1 VSELES
7 WIYSDLKKLDK
18 QDRIIMKELTLEDL
32 YAKVVDL
39 QTEAKITFDAVVVL
53 QTEAMES
60 SLRIK
65 SLEEKLQ
72 EMGDVLSY

>member
-1 VSELES
+1 M
-7 WIYSDLKKLDK
+7 
-18 QDRIIMKELTLEDL
+18 RELTLEGL

-53 QTEAMES
+53 QTEAMEA

>member
-53 QTEAMES
+53 QTEAMEA

-65 SLEEKLQ
+65 SLEEEVHLILH
-72 EMGDVLSY
+72 VVC

>member
-1 VSELES
+1 MSELES

-53 QTEAMES
+53 QTEAMEA

-65 SLEEKLQ
+65 SLEE
-72 EMGDVLSY
+72 DVHLILHVVC

>member
-1 VSELES
+1 M
-7 WIYSDLKKLDK
+7 
-18 QDRIIMKELTLEDL
+18 RELTLEGM

-53 QTEAMES
+53 QTEAMEA

-65 SLEEKLQ
+65 SLEE
-72 EMGDVLSY
+72 DVHLILHVVC